1 MMATLE
7 KIIIQNFR
15 NISFAELSFSA
26 GVNCICGKNG
36 QGKTNLL
43 DAIHYLSLTRS
54 AFSSSDSF
62 CYRHGCDAFS
72 IAGVCRMQDGLSSRF
87 VVNVD
92 NGVKTV
98 KRDDKVYPRVSAHIG
113 ALPVVMVSP
122 QDSTLVSE
130 SGDER
135 RRFANCV
142 LSQLSAEYLSA
153 TSRYNKLLAQRNRIL
168 KGYRPD
174 TSLLEVLDA
183 QMGEC
188 AAVIIPGRREF
199 SDMLCKAV
207 SAHYAALSGGSETIS
222 VSYRSGVPVSFR
234 SDVCSD
240 VDIAA
245 SFVATLKSSLE
256 KDLILKYTSTGVQ
269 RDDFLFEMDG
279 YPIRK
284 CGSQGQQKSFLV
296 ALKLAQYDIMK
307 ASYGFP
313 PMLLLDDV
321 FDKLDEGRIANLLKI
336 VNTTDYGQIFITDTN
351 RERMER
357 IVEGVAQDVKFFSA
371 DNGEF

>member
-1 MMATLE
+1 MATLE
-7 KIIIQNFR
+7 KIIVQNFR

-26 GVNCICGKNG
+26 GVNCICGENG

-62 CYRHGCDAFS
+62 CYKHGCDAFS
-72 IAGVCRMQDGLSSRF
+72 VAGTFKMLDGLSSRF
-87 VVNVD
+87 VVSVD
-92 NGVKTV
+92 KGVKTV
-98 KRDDKVYPRVSAHIG
+98 KRDDKAYPKVSAHIG
-113 ALPVVMVSP
+113 VLPVVMVSP

-135 RRFANCV
+135 RRFSNCV

-153 TSRYNKLLAQRNRIL
+153 TSRYNKLLAQRNKIL
-168 KGYRPD
+168 KDYRPD
-174 TSLLEVLDA
+174 MSLLDVLDA

-188 AAVIIPGRREF
+188 AAVIVPARKEF
-199 SDMLCKAV
+199 ADLLCKAV
-207 SAHYAALSGGSETIS
+207 ARHYSSLSGGREGIA
-222 VSYRSGVPVSFR
+222 VSYK
-234 SDVCSD
+234 SDVKCEG
-240 VDIAA
+240 DIAA
-245 SFVATLKSSLE
+245 SFVAALKASLE
-256 KDLILKYTSTGVQ
+256 KDLVLKYTSSGVQ

-313 PMLLLDDV
+313 PILLLDDV

-336 VNTTDYGQIFITDTN
+336 VNSTDYGQIFITDTH

-357 IVEGVAQDVKFFSA
+357 VVGEIAPDAKFFNA
-371 DNGEF
+371 NNGEF

>member
-1 MMATLE
+1 MATLE

-26 GVNCICGKNG
+26 GVNCVCGKNG

-98 KRDDKVYPRVSAHIG
+98 KRDDKVYPKVSAHIG
-113 ALPVVMVSP
+113 VLPVVMVSP

-168 KGYRPD
+168 KDYRPD

-188 AAVIIPGRREF
+188 AAIIIPHRREF

-207 SAHYAALSGGSETIS
+207 STHYASLSGGSETIS

-240 VDIAA
+240 DDIAA
-245 SFVATLKSSLE
+245 SFAAMLKSSLE

-313 PMLLLDDV
+313 PVLLLDDV

-336 VNTTDYGQIFITDTN
+336 VNSTDYGQIFITDTN
-351 RERMER
+351 RDRMER
-357 IVEGVAQDVKFFSA
+357 IVGGIAQDVKFFNA

>member
-1 MMATLE
+1 MATLE
-7 KIIIQNFR
+7 KIIIRNFR

-54 AFSSSDSF
+54 AFTSSDSF

-72 IAGVCRMQDGLSSRF
+72 IAGTYRMQDGLSSRF
-87 VVNVD
+87 VVNVE

-98 KRDDKVYPRVSAHIG
+98 KRDDKVYPKVSAHIG
-113 ALPVVMVSP
+113 TLPVVMVSP

-142 LSQLSAEYLSA
+142 LSQLSAEYLAA
-153 TSRYNKLLAQRNRIL
+153 TSRYNKLLAQRNKIL
-168 KGYRPD
+168 KDYKPD
-174 TSLLEVLDA
+174 VSLLDVLDT

-188 AAVIIPGRREF
+188 AAVIVPSRIKF
-199 SDMLCKAV
+199 ADMLCKAV
-207 SAHYAALSGGSETIS
+207 AGHYAALSGESESIA
-222 VSYRSGVPVSFR
+222 VSYRSGIPVSFK
-234 SDVCSD
+234 SDVCSAGD
-240 VDIAA
+240 VAA
-245 SFVATLKSSLE
+245 SFAAALKSSLE

-313 PMLLLDDV
+313 PILLLDDV

-336 VNTTDYGQIFITDTN
+336 VNSTDYGQIFITDTH

-357 IVEGVAQDVKFFSA
+357 IVGGIARDVKFFNA
-371 DNGEF
+371 ENGEF

>member
-1 MMATLE
+1 MATLE

-26 GVNCICGKNG
+26 GVNCVCGKNG

-98 KRDDKVYPRVSAHIG
+98 KRDDKVYPKVSAHIG
-113 ALPVVMVSP
+113 LLPVVMVSP

-168 KGYRPD
+168 KDYRPD

-188 AAVIIPGRREF
+188 AAIIIPHRREF

-207 SAHYAALSGGSETIS
+207 SAHYASLSGGSETIS
-222 VSYRSGVPVSFR
+222 VSYRSGVPVSFK
-234 SDVCSD
+234 SDVCPD
-240 VDIAA
+240 DDIAA
-245 SFVATLKSSLE
+245 SFAATLKSSLE

-313 PMLLLDDV
+313 PVLLLDDV

-336 VNTTDYGQIFITDTN
+336 VNSTDYGQIFITDTN
-351 RERMER
+351 RDRMER
-357 IVEGVAQDVKFFSA
+357 IVGGIAQDVKFFNA

>member
-1 MMATLE
+1 MATLE

-26 GVNCICGKNG
+26 GVNCVCGKNG

-98 KRDDKVYPRVSAHIG
+98 KRDDKAYPKVSAHIG
-113 ALPVVMVSP
+113 VLPVVMVSP

-168 KGYRPD
+168 KDYRPD

-188 AAVIIPGRREF
+188 AAVIIPHRREF

-207 SAHYAALSGGSETIS
+207 AGHYASLSGGSETIS

-240 VDIAA
+240 DDIAA
-245 SFVATLKSSLE
+245 SFAATLKSSLE

-313 PMLLLDDV
+313 PVLLLDDV

-351 RERMER
+351 RDRMER
-357 IVEGVAQDVKFFSA
+357 IVGGIAQDVKFFNA

>member
-1 MMATLE
+1 MATLE

-15 NISFAELSFSA
+15 NIPFAELSFSA

-72 IAGVCRMQDGLSSRF
+72 IAGTYRMQDGLSSRF

-98 KRDDKVYPRVSAHIG
+98 KRDDKVYPKVSAHIG
-113 ALPVVMVSP
+113 VLPVVMVSP

-168 KGYRPD
+168 KDYRPD

-188 AAVIIPGRREF
+188 AAIIIPHRREL

-207 SAHYAALSGGSETIS
+207 SAHYASLSGGSETIS
-222 VSYRSGVPVSFR
+222 VSYRSGVPVSFK

-240 VDIAA
+240 EDIAA
-245 SFVATLKSSLE
+245 SFAATLKSSLE

-313 PMLLLDDV
+313 PILLLDDV
-321 FDKLDEGRIANLLKI
+321 FDKLDEGRIANLLKL
-336 VNTTDYGQIFITDTN
+336 VNSTDYGQIFITDTH

-357 IVEGVAQDVKFFSA
+357 IVGGIARDVKFFNA